1 MNVFAAINPTSA
13 GTKQRVSRYL
23 KKVFMSEEFE
33 AVIETMMDIV
43 GSHSIQKFASMHAR
57 RSGCSRGNLN
67 VRGRWKRFKQMVD
80 TYMDPGIPFLDAK
93 TAAALCIGAPVKYK
107 LRNRCGLDYCWLLKN
122 VLPEVYK
129 KHNNRKDVVTL
140 SKALLWDCFDSEAQV
155 LVPLEILKRVHSAY
169 EGVRKLDPTVN
180 PVRKV
185 PLLIAGHEGQ
195 LIIEELFDVESEQ
208 AGVEAGTAHDE
219 NSSPATPEAINRRR
233 NRHSSEM
240 QAVFAQLM
248 MIRKQNEELTS
259 EIQAMRTTFS
269 KKLGYLRSTV
279 NRLTQVPA
287 RVPRVNHSTNFT
299 ATDDTNNSFLLP
311 SQSLVVPTGDADDE
325 EAALLVRSKPA
336 TLSKNPRSLH
346 ILWHENEFGIEGKK
360 PAKFYN
366 SRDRGANRHTYS
378 KRKIFWDLVIKMV
391 NRGRSANDSIDVI
404 YSYYGFQQSVSSF
417 IRQLQK

>member
-1 MNVFAAINPTSA
+1 
-13 GTKQRVSRYL
+13 
-23 KKVFMSEEFE
+23 
-33 AVIETMMDIV
+33 
-43 GSHSIQKFASMHAR
+43 
-57 RSGCSRGNLN
+57 
-67 VRGRWKRFKQMVD
+67 MVD
-80 TYMDPGIPFLDAK
+80 TYVDPEIPFPDAK
-93 TAAALCIGAPVKYK
+93 TAAALCIGTPIKYEF
-107 LRNRCGLDYCWLLKN
+107 RNGCGLDDCWLLEY
-122 VLPEVYK
+122 VLPEVNK
-129 KHNNRKDVVTL
+129 MHGDRKAVVTL

-299 ATDDTNNSFLLP
+299 ATDDTNNSSLLP

-325 EAALLVRSKPA
+325 EAELLLSPRPA
-336 TLSKNPRSLH
+336 TLQKNPRSLH
-346 ILWHENEFGIEGKK
+346 ILWHEYEFGIAGKK

-378 KRKIFWDLVIKMV
+378 KRKIFWDLVVKMV
-391 NRGRSANDSIDVI
+391 NRGRSANDSIDII
-404 YSYYGFQQSVSSF
+404 YSYYRFEESVSSI
-417 IRQLQK
+417 IRQLQKERMEGTGYPQFL